1 MSRANSIRSV
11 HSAAGSLAGPLQRTS
26 SSGSV
31 NGIASETL
39 LQFHRSA
46 QLLDVIRL
54 GVMLVIQRR
63 ACLLITVGTMEYSR
77 FAR

>member
-11 HSAAGSLAGPLQRTS
+11 HSAAGSLGGPLQRTS

-31 NGIASETL
+31 NGTASEIL
-39 LQFHRSA
+39 LQFHPMF
-46 QLLDVIRL
+46 DVSRL
-54 GVMLVIQRR
+54 GVMLLIERR
-63 ACLLITVGTMEYSR
+63 ACLLIAVGTMEYSR